1 MIYCSTLA
9 LGRVKSENWD
19 CGLVAPHPA
28 VKIDFGPP
36 TMILI
41 AVVVNLHNRG
51 ATWHRDELLSELII
65 ESFAHLIKFVL
76 WISGSNSSVNILKT
90 PTTFAKSLQAR

>member
-36 TMILI
+36 TMI
-41 AVVVNLHNRG
+41 AVVVNLYNRG
-51 ATWHRDELLSELII
+51 AAWHPDEFLLELII
-65 ESFAHLIKFVL
+65 VICPLHLIKFVL
-76 WISGSNSSVNILKT
+76 WISGSNSSVNILKA